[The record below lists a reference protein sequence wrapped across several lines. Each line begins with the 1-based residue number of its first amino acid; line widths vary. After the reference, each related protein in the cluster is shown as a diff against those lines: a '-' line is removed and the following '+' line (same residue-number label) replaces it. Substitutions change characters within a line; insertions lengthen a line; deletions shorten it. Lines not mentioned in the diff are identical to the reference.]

1 MAPLLQDLRYAL
13 RTLRKSPLF
22 TFVAVVSLALGI
34 GANTAIFTLVNQL
47 MLQLLPV
54 QHPEELVLLNWQGA
68 HYGSNTGMNSLS
80 YPMYREIRDKNQVF
94 SAMFAKFDMSLSL
107 NVDGRTQLV
116 LGELVSGNFFP
127 VLGVRAALGRLFTAS
142 DDLYQGSHP
151 QAVLSYGYWNTRF
164 AADPG
169 VLGRR
174 IQVNGYPF
182 TIIGVSQ
189 AGFDGVEV
197 GASPQIRVPMMMKHQ
212 LTQFYSLNSRRGK
225 FAQVFGRLKPGES
238 LVQAHAGLQP
248 LFHQILEYDVKL
260 PDFAKATDYNKQQF
274 LRASLD
280 VLPASRGR
288 SDLRQKFSDPLWAL
302 MGMVGL
308 VLLIAC
314 SNVANLL
321 IARANAR
328 QKEIAV
334 RLAIG
339 SGRGRLIGQLLT
351 ESLLLSL
358 AGGLAGLCLSVLID
372 RALLTFLPA
381 RIGPLTLSAT
391 PDARVLEFTAAL
403 SLLTGLLFGLVPAL
417 QATRPDL
424 AGTLKDQAGAVLGG
438 VSVLLR
444 KSLVVA
450 QVSFSL
456 LLLIGCGLFLQ
467 SLRNLRDLNPGFQ
480 TQSLLAFAV
489 NPTING
495 YKPERS
501 FQFYR
506 DLMQRVS
513 GLPGVVH
520 AAFAVVPVLDNNEWD
535 SSIAVEGYT
544 AKESEDVDPHMQ
556 YISPGFFDTMGIP
569 VLVGRDFSLRD
580 EQAAPKAGIVNEK
593 FARKYFAGRS
603 PIGLHVG
610 MGGDPGTKLDIE
622 VVGVVRDTRYED
634 LRREVPYELYIP
646 YVQAGFVQGMTCYV
660 RGHGDAANLTTSL
673 RQAVNTVDSSVPVYR
688 VRTLE
693 QQVDQSLMTERL
705 LASLSTV
712 FGCLAT
718 LLAALGLYGVMA
730 YMVARRTREIGIR
743 MALGAA
749 SGRVVWLVMRE
760 ALLLAAIG
768 IALGA
773 PAAWALSRLI
783 RTELFGILPADLA
796 TTALGIAGIAAVA
809 ALSAYLPA
817 RRATRIDPMRAL
829 RWE

>member
-80 YPMYREIRDKNQVF
+80 YPTYQEIRDKNQVF
-94 SAMFAKFDMSLSL
+94 SAMFAKFDMGMSL

-116 LGELVSGNFFP
+116 FGEMVSGNFFP
-127 VLGVRAALGRLFTAS
+127 ALGVRAALGRLFTAS
-142 DDLYQGSHP
+142 DDLYQGAHP
-151 QAVLSYGYWNTRF
+151 QAVLSYGYWKTRF

-197 GASPQIRVPMMMKHQ
+197 GTSPQIRVPMMMKHQ
-212 LTQFYSLNSRRGK
+212 LTPFYSLNNRRGK

-238 LVQAHAGLQP
+238 AAQARAGLQP

-280 VLPASRGR
+280 VLPASHGR
-288 SDLRQKFSDPLWAL
+288 SSLRRQFSSPLWAL

-321 IARANAR
+321 IARSTAR

-339 SGRGRLIGQLLT
+339 SGRARLVGQLLT

-358 AGGLAGLCLSVLID
+358 AGGAAGLGLSILID
-372 RALLTFLPA
+372 RALIAFLPVGIA
-381 RIGPLTLSAT
+381 PLTLSAT
-391 PDARVLEFTAAL
+391 PDRRVLEFSAAI
-403 SLLTGLLFGLVPAL
+403 SLLTGVLFGLVPAL

-424 AGTLKDQAGAVLGG
+424 ARTLKDQAGAVVGG

-444 KSLVVA
+444 KTLVVA
-450 QVSFSL
+450 QVSLSL
-456 LLLIGCGLFLQ
+456 LLLIGSGLFLQ
-467 SLRNLRDLNPGFQ
+467 SLRNLRDLNPGFE
-480 TQSLLAFAV
+480 TQSLLTFKV

-501 FQFYR
+501 HQFYR
-506 DLMQRVS
+506 QLMERIS

-520 AAFAVVPVLDNNEWD
+520 AAFAVVPVLDDNEWD
-535 SSIAVEGYT
+535 SSVAVEGYT
-544 AKESEDVDPHMQ
+544 AKESEGIDPHMQ
-556 YISPGFFDTMGIP
+556 YVSPGFFDTLSIP
-569 VLVGRDFSLRD
+569 VVVGRDFSLRD
-580 EQAAPKAGIVNEK
+580 DQAAPKVGIVNEK
-593 FARKYFAGRS
+593 FAQKYFAGGS
-603 PIGLHVG
+603 PVGLHVG

-622 VVGVVRDTRYED
+622 IVGVARDTKYED
-634 LRREVPYELYIP
+634 LRSEIPYELYIP
-646 YVQAGFVQGMTCYV
+646 YVQADFIQGMTCYV
-660 RGHGDAANLTTSL
+660 RGHGDAVNLSASL
-673 RQAVNTVDSSVPVYR
+673 RQAVSAVDSSVPVYR
-688 VRTLE
+688 ARTLE

-743 MALGAA
+743 MALGAG
-749 SGRVVWLVMRE
+749 SGRVIWLVMRE

-768 IALGA
+768 ISVGA

-783 RTELFGILPADLA
+783 RTQLFGILPADPA
-796 TTALGIAGIAAVA
+796 TTALGVAGIAAVA

-817 RRATRIDPMRAL
+817 RRATGIDPMGAL